1 MKQKIKKLCVLCER
15 KSVVSRVIAIMPNK
29 FKFLKAKHLKLGK
42 KGENIACRLLKNKN
56 YDILL
61 RNFKSAK
68 GEIDIVARDGTI
80 LCFVEVKTRLYSKK
94 RKNDHLPWVSY
105 KQSQRIKKAA
115 KDYIYKIEAPKIR
128 YRFDLIEITMGRY
141 SIKNISHWQNNFGRR
156 K

>member
-1 MKQKIKKLCVLCER
+1 MTQKRL
-15 KSVVSRVIAIMPNK
+15 K
-29 FKFLKAKHLKLGK
+29 FGREGESAALTFLKK
-42 KGENIACRLLKNKN
+42 KGYRILEKNFRSKV
-56 YDILL
+56 
-61 RNFKSAK
+61 

-80 LCFVEVKTRLYSKK
+80 LCFVEVKTRRYSQK